1 MNTFRT
7 LIISEVAK
15 PTVQQL
21 TWLIVSEEQASNM
34 WNTPLS
40 QTWELPATHYI
51 SSWMINDEFASLLPC
66 YAYTSVVSWEWE
78 DAIINNE
85 WTKIYDWQAE
95 YIATAT
101 WTEKETIENLFT
113 QIDVSEQDSFQAME
127 RLGLKLITE

>member
-7 LIISEVAK
+7 LIINASCKA
-15 PTVQQL
+15 TVQQL
-21 TWLIVSEEQASNM
+21 TWLIVSEEQANSM

-40 QTWELPATHYI
+40 TTWELPATHYI

-66 YAYTSVVSWEWE
+66 YAYNWDWQW
-78 DAIINNE
+78 I
-85 WTKIYDWQAE
+85 KIYDWQAE

-101 WTEKETIENLFT
+101 WTEKETIEALFA